1 MSLAL
6 LLSAMLAQNP
16 APPAPAASPAPIEAN
31 PSVDAPPEKQA
42 STPAWWQR
50 FTLDGF
56 ARLGVFFTVP
66 FQDEQL
72 VGGNAGFRVADF
84 RMGIDFRPIEHLTVY
99 TSVELAAPLVDSGD
113 PLSGRR
119 IVEVRDAYLQYEF
132 HPALTLRAGQ
142 FRPPYY
148 AEQLLPDSALAFTSR
163 SVLANGLNPPEAF
176 GPRTALA
183 PERQVGIQFSS
194 QRLGTPMLGFKY
206 ALGLFN
212 GNGPNQ
218 LFNDNNSFMPA
229 ARVAVDF
236 NEHLTLG
243 VNGFYNQ
250 RTDGAR
256 PNRLATNQLGY
267 GADVETHGYGLSAM
281 VAFLGKAS
289 TYSYAGLPPDSS
301 LGALTQVRY
310 HHPATGLEGALR
322 GAFYEPSA
330 AQPDDQVIEV
340 AAVVAWRPFE
350 LPFRVLLQYTHRS
363 EEARATYSN
372 DSVDLMLHAV
382 W

>member
-6 LLSAMLAQNP
+6 VLSVVLAQDSTASTPPQRP
-16 APPAPAASPAPIEAN
+16 APVEENTSVVVAPKPE
-31 PSVDAPPEKQA
+31 PSA
-42 STPAWWQR
+42 PAWWQR

-66 FQDEQL
+66 FQDDQL
-72 VGGNAGFRVADF
+72 VGGNSGFRMADF
-84 RMGIDFRPIEHLTVY
+84 RLGLDFHPIEHLTVY
-99 TSVELAAPLVDSGD
+99 SSVELAAPLVDSGD
-113 PLSGRR
+113 PLTGRR
-119 IVEVRDAYLQYEF
+119 MVEVRDAYLQYDF
-132 HPALTLRAGQ
+132 HPALKLRAGK

-148 AEQLLPDSALAFTSR
+148 AEQLLSDGASLHQSLGAGHRPQSARRLRPHCPGPGAPSR
-163 SVLANGLNPPEAF
+163 RAVLQPAPGHLDAGLQVRGGPLQRNG
-176 GPRTALA
+176 
-183 PERQVGIQFSS
+183 Q
-194 QRLGTPMLGFKY
+194 
-206 ALGLFN
+206 
-212 GNGPNQ
+212 NQ

-229 ARVAVDF
+229 ARVELDF

-250 RTDGAR
+250 RTDGVR
-256 PNRLATNQLGY
+256 PNRLSTNHLAY
-267 GADVETHGYGLSAM
+267 GADVETHGYGVSAM
-281 VAFLGKAS
+281 VAFLGRSS

-301 LGALTQVRY
+301 LGALAQVRY
-310 HHPATGLEGALR
+310 SHPGTGLEAALR